1 MYASQPVCSVLRPQK
16 ELKAFEK
23 VVLKAGE
30 QKEVSLKVKV
40 KDLAFYD
47 EKNANWK
54 VEPGEF
60 IFHLGTS
67 SKEIVNS
74 VSVQVK

>member
-1 MYASQPVCSVLRPQK
+1 
-16 ELKAFEK
+16 
-23 VVLKAGE
+23 VLKAGE
-30 QKEVSLKVKV
+30 QKEVSLKVKI

>member
-1 MYASQPVCSVLRPQK
+1 L
-16 ELKAFEK
+16 FEK

-47 EKNANWK
+47 EKNTNWK

-67 SKEIVNS
+67 SKAISNA